1 MQIWTHRGNPGPEN
15 TIEAFGRAWE
25 DGVRFF
31 ETDVHSTSDGVL
43 VLSHDPSILR
53 LAGVDRDIRDMSLE
67 ELHTFRIENSYNWTT
82 LDELCDG
89 FPLATIS
96 IDLKSE
102 ETVDP
107 FLEWAKGRDLERFV
121 IGSFTSKTI
130 RKVRRHYPRA
140 RTALTPVEV
149 LLIAWGLG
157 DLLPP
162 HSGERMA
169 MVPSSFKGVKVLT
182 RGFERFCQA
191 KKIPIIVWT
200 INTKEELGDL
210 EGRNI
215 SGIVTDNYINFI

>member
-53 LAGVDRDIRDMSLE
+53 LTGVDRDIRDMTLE
-67 ELHTFRIENSYNWTT
+67 ELHTFRIKNSYNWTT
-82 LDELCDG
+82 LNELCEG

-96 IDLKSE
+96 IDLKSKDSIE
-102 ETVDP
+102 P
-107 FLEWAKGRDLERFV
+107 FLEWAKGRDLARFV

-130 RKVRRHYPRA
+130 RKIRRHYPRA
-140 RTALTPVEV
+140 ITALTPVEV
-149 LLIAWGLG
+149 ILIAWGFG
-157 DLLPP
+157 NLLPS
-162 HSGERMA
+162 HDGQRMA
-169 MVPSSFKGVKVLT
+169 MIPVSHKGIRLLT
-182 RGFERFCQA
+182 RRFQKFCQE

-200 INTKEELGDL
+200 INTKDELMDL
-210 EGRNI
+210 EDRKI
-215 SGIVTDNYINFI
+215 SGIVTDNYMVFI

>member
-43 VLSHDPSILR
+43 VLSHDSNILR
-53 LAGVDRDIRDMSLE
+53 LTDIDREIRDLTLE
-67 ELHTFRIENSYNWTT
+67 ELHTFKIENSFNWTT

-102 ETVDP
+102 DSVDP
-107 FLEWAKGRDLERFV
+107 FLEWAKGRDLDRFV
-121 IGSFTSKTI
+121 IGSFTTNSI

-157 DLLPP
+157 NLLPP
-162 HSGERMA
+162 HSGQRMA
-169 MVPSSFKGVKVLT
+169 MVPTSFKGVKVLT
-182 RGFERFCQA
+182 RGFESFCQE
-191 KKIPIIVWT
+191 KEIPIIVWT
-200 INTKEELGDL
+200 INTKVELTGL
-210 EGRNI
+210 EGRRI
-215 SGIVTDNYINFI
+215 SGIVTDNYAEFI